1 MDAEELIRG
10 RKLLIVDDEEDVL
23 EELIEL
29 LDMCKIDT
37 ATSFEDGKTQ
47 LEEGKYDV
55 AILDIMGVK
64 GFELLEIARKK
75 KVPALMLTAHALTE
89 ESLKRSAEE
98 GAAYFAPKEE
108 MRNIHLFVADVI
120 EARDKK
126 TNSWIKWFDRFA
138 TFYDRRFH
146 GTNWREQEKEFW
158 DKMVE
163 HSSRT

>member
-1 MDAEELIRG
+1 MAIIVERRMNRLI
-10 RKLLIVDDEEDVL
+10 LISSD
-23 EELIEL
+23 
-29 LDMCKIDT
+29 K
-37 ATSFEDGKTQ
+37 
-47 LEEGKYDV
+47 
-55 AILDIMGVK
+55 
-64 GFELLEIARKK
+64 
-75 KVPALMLTAHALTE
+75 
-89 ESLKRSAEE
+89 E

-108 MRNIHLFVADVI
+108 MQNIHLFVADVI

-158 DKMVE
+158 DKMVK